1 VAASEGFN
9 DDGHDKQSFRQEF
22 APVPPNKQ
30 FIHLLPLF
38 NIIEQLQDAIVKS
51 F

>member
-1 VAASEGFN
+1 MWLSVRVSMTMDTTN
-9 DDGHDKQSFRQEF
+9 RQEF